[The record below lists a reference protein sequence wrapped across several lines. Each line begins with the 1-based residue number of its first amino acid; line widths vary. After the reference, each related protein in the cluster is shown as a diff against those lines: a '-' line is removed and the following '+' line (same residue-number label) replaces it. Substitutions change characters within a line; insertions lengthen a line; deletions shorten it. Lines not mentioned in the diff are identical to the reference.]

1 MLEERLGFIGAGQMA
16 EALMRGLVRSGVAD
30 TDQIVA
36 SDFLKERLDYICN
49 EVGVET
55 TTDNLSVVAR
65 SQVLVLAVKPNIV
78 PAVLGEIREQVTDKH
93 LVVSIA
99 AGVTLATLESGLS
112 PNVRVIRVMPNT
124 PCLVGETAAAYALG
138 QNATEDDAGKVEQI
152 LSAVGRALRL
162 EEKLLD
168 AVTGLSGSGPAY
180 VYIMIE
186 ALADGG
192 VRSGLPRTVALE
204 LAAQTVLGAAKMVLE
219 TGVHPGELKDRVASP
234 GGTTIAGIH
243 ELERAGFRTALINAV
258 LAATE
263 RSKELGQ

>member
-1 MLEERLGFIGAGQMA
+1 MLEERLGFLGAGQMA
-16 EALMRGLVRSGVAD
+16 EALMRGLVSSGVAD
-30 TDQIVA
+30 TGQILA
-36 SDFLKERLDYICN
+36 SDPVEERLDYIRN
-49 EVGVET
+49 EIGVET
-55 TTDNLSVVAR
+55 TTDNLAVVAR
-65 SQVLVLAVKPNIV
+65 GQILVLAVKPNVV
-78 PAVLGEIREQVTDKH
+78 PGVLHGIKEQVTDKH

-112 PNVRVIRVMPNT
+112 PSARVIRVMPNT

-138 QNATEDDAGKVEQI
+138 KNATEDDAGKVEHI
-152 LSAVGRALRL
+152 LSAVGRSLCL
-162 EEKLLD
+162 EEKHLD

-180 VYIMIE
+180 AYIMIE

-192 VRSGLPRTVALE
+192 VHSGLPRAVALE

-219 TGVHPGELKDRVASP
+219 TGLHPGELKDRVASP

-258 LAATE
+258 QAATD